1 MMKGLIGTF
10 VGLLLAATPVAADT
24 YDSITVWEV
33 QENVSFTSTSQIFNA
48 NLVGLATDRLCPDA
62 ASEPCPIDM
71 TGKSLVAL
79 SGPEAGTGTST
90 GTLRVLEDLNPD
102 PSSPYLSDL
111 TVVRT
116 GSYLGTIDITPLLLF
131 QSSGG
136 TQGAPIATLNGIWR
150 VLAPIASGTFTAT
163 FHIAIPAAICTRG
176 WAYSEPDVLF
186 ECLAL
191 TDFSLGVP
199 ITRVSATLSCTTDC
213 E

>member
-1 MMKGLIGTF
+1 MMKSLIGTF

-33 QENVSFTSTSQIFNA
+33 QENVTFTSTSQIFNA
-48 NLVGLATDRLCPDA
+48 NLVGLATSNLCPDA
-62 ASEPCPIDM
+62 AAPCPIDM
-71 TGKSLVAL
+71 TGTSSVAL
-79 SGPEAGTGTST
+79 SGSGAGTGTSE

-116 GSYLGTIDITPLLLF
+116 GSYSGTIDITPLLVF

-136 TQGAPIATLNGIWR
+136 TQGAPIVTLNGIWE
-150 VLAPIASGTFTAT
+150 VFAPNASGPFTAT
-163 FHIAIPAAICTRG
+163 FHIAIPAKRHCTRG
-176 WAYSEPDVLF
+176 WAYFEPDVLF
-186 ECLAL
+186 ECLTL
-191 TDFSLGVP
+191 KDFSLGVP